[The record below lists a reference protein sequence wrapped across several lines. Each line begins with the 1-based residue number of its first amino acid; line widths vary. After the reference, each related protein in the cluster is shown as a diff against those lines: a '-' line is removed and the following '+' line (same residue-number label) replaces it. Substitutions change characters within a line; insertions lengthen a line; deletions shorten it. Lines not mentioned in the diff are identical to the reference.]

1 MWTLVLVF
9 CLSPNQC
16 VEDRPYEPM
25 PAMQCIS
32 MERTAEAEF
41 LGEHPGWQL
50 MEGRCELPG
59 KRIIEMPEEWPSPA
73 PRAPLWH

>member
-9 CLSPNQC
+9 CLLPNQC

-50 MEGRCELPG
+50 MEGRCEQPG
-59 KRIIEMPEEWPSPA
+59 KRVIELPEEWPNPA
-73 PRAPLWH
+73 LRVPLWH